1 MSGAQSPRGPRA
13 RLVHGIVIRQQ
24 RSNNGVAFGLGI
36 AVAGP
41 KHAKTLLYPPVH
53 PKNPK
58 IKNIAM
64 DVQSDV
70 HPPNSSI
77 HRGEV

>member
-58 IKNIAM
+58 IKK
-64 DVQSDV
+64 
-70 HPPNSSI
+70 HRHGCSI
-77 HRGEV
+77 

>member
-1 MSGAQSPRGPRA
+1 
-13 RLVHGIVIRQQ
+13 VIRQQ

-53 PKNPK
+53 PKNPT
-58 IKNIAM
+58 IKTSPWMFNLM
-64 DVQSDV
+64 F
-70 HPPNSSI
+70 I
-77 HRGEV
+77 HQIHLYI